1 MALSHPLSLSL
12 PPSSSLSFQEP
23 DSELAKASLYDIMR
37 NLSQVPPEWQT
48 AIRNNGGGFINHI
61 FYWITMRNK
70 VYTAPFGTL
79 EEEVNAT
86 FGDYKSFQEQFT
98 QAATT
103 LFGSGYV
110 WLVEDADRKLSI
122 ITTAN
127 QVREVAPCETTG
139 CHDFQVLIWSS
150 LVSPLSP
157 ILPFLHSPSYLPVII
172 IYIPPSSFLPSSCF
186 QDSPISEGLYPL
198 LVLDVWEHAYYL
210 QYQNKRVDYIAKW
223 WNIVHWGAVGLIQE
237 WWREVRGDV
246 KKEEGWYDGED
257 EEDEE
262 EEEEVHLDRDEL

>member
-1 MALSHPLSLSL
+1 MWCYGSLSPSLSPSL

-23 DSELAKASLYDIMR
+23 DSKLAKASLYDIMR
-37 NLSQVPPEWQT
+37 NLSQVPPEWRT

-172 IYIPPSSFLPSSCF
+172 IYI
-186 QDSPISEGLYPL
+186 YPL
-198 LVLDVWEHAYYL
+198 LSSLPPPPVFRIPQSQKASILSWCWMCGNMHTTSST
-210 QYQNKRVDYIAKW
+210 RT
-223 WNIVHWGAVGLIQE
+223 
-237 WWREVRGDV
+237 RG
-246 KKEEGWYDGED
+246 WTT
-257 EEDEE
+257 
-262 EEEEVHLDRDEL
+262 